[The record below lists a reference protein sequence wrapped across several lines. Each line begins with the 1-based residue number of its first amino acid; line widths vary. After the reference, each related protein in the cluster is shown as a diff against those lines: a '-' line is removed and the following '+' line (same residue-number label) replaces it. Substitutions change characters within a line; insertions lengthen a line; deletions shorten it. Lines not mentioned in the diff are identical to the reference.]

1 MSASLAAFMAWL
13 SAGASTFTRPS
24 FSLFVEL
31 VCSWVL
37 CPGRRTVTNMLS
49 MLAPRPRRAHDAYH
63 RFLRAGVWDMTQ
75 LWFFLVTKL
84 VGALVPD
91 GVLPLDLDDTLFHN
105 SGRKVDGAGVFR
117 DAVRS
122 TGRRVVYALGLNL
135 VVLTL
140 RVQPPWGGE
149 PLGLPVGVRLHRKKS
164 FTTLELAEQLINQIA
179 EWLPSR
185 SFALC
190 CDGAYASLVGSD
202 LPRTTVTSR
211 IRRDAAIYDQPRSRR
226 KGQRGRPALK
236 GKRLP
241 MPEVLAKK
249 TKRGW
254 RRVQVNMRGRLVERL
269 VLTRDVLW
277 YQVSKGK
284 PIRLV
289 VVRDPDGVEHDDF
302 FITTAITAQ
311 PADVATQY
319 AGRWSIEDTFR
330 NVKQHLGGE
339 DPQTWKGDGPSR
351 AASLSLWIYSVV
363 WAWYILA
370 HGATKTWATRPWYP
384 GKTVASF
391 ADALAALRRVLW
403 RRAISTGSASQRH
416 MRKTIGVLIDALAR
430 AA

>member
-1 MSASLAAFMAWL
+1 MSGSLAAFMAWL
-13 SAGASTFTRPS
+13 SSGASTFTRPS
-24 FSLFVEL
+24 FTLFVEL

-63 RFLRAGVWDMTQ
+63 RFLRAGAWDMTQ

-91 GVLPLDLDDTLFHN
+91 GVLSLDLDDTLFHK
-105 SGRKVDGAGVFR
+105 SGRKVNGAGVFR

-122 TGRRVVYALGLNL
+122 TGRRVDYALGLNL

-140 RVQPPWGGE
+140 RIQPPWGGE

-164 FTTLELAEQLINQIA
+164 FTTLELAEQLIRQIA
-179 EWLPSR
+179 EWLPNR

-190 CDGAYASLVGSD
+190 CDGAYATLVGFE
-202 LPRTTVTSR
+202 LPRTAVTSR
-211 IRRDAAIYDQPRSRR
+211 IRRDAAIYDQPRSRK

-236 GKRLP
+236 GRRLP
-241 MPEVLAKK
+241 MPEALAKK
-249 TKRGW
+249 TRRGW

-302 FITTAITAQ
+302 FITTATNAE
-311 PADVATQY
+311 PADVASQY

-363 WAWYILA
+363 WAWYILT
-370 HGATKTWATRPWYP
+370 HGATKTWTTRPWYP

-416 MRKTIGVLIDALAR
+416 MRKTIAVLIDALAR